1 MSLPLAPPTSW
12 GEISILRSLWMKFYG
27 VIIYLIKS
35 IQQELLLF
43 RILLYLVLF
52 RFVSKFFNERFLFR
66 CIMEISPEALNFTLG
81 KSVTQKAAAPSSTA
95 ICRWVKWVIWP
106 TYFRS
111 LKKDMLWSTFDFPR
125 ILCIISLI
133 TLFFHRQKS

>member
-1 MSLPLAPPTSW
+1 MSLPLAPPTG

-43 RILLYLVLF
+43 QILLYLVLF
-52 RFVSKFFNERFLFR
+52 RCVSKFFINERFLFR

-81 KSVTQKAAAPSSTA
+81 KSVTEKATSPSATA
-95 ICRWVKWVIWP
+95 ICRWVKRDI
-106 TYFRS
+106 
-111 LKKDMLWSTFDFPR
+111 LWSTFDFPR